1 MRGVE
6 VLKQLHTQ
14 TQHKLQCIGI
24 CHFTLESIDS
34 IQPQVGGGHSVACW
48 HSFVRLWYNWS
59 DYNIVPRLTGHD
71 SILDRYMHK
80 VVYTV
85 WEYVFTAFVTRR
97 LQLEHCVKE

>member
-1 MRGVE
+1 MRGAE

-14 TQHKLQCIGI
+14 TQHMLQCIGI
-24 CHFTLESIDS
+24 CHFALESRPYTATS
-34 IQPQVGGGHSVACW
+34 GGGHSVACW

-59 DYNIVPRLTGHD
+59 EYDIVPRPAGHD

-85 WEYVFTAFVTRR
+85 LEYV
-97 LQLEHCVKE
+97 LQLLLRTDYNLNIV